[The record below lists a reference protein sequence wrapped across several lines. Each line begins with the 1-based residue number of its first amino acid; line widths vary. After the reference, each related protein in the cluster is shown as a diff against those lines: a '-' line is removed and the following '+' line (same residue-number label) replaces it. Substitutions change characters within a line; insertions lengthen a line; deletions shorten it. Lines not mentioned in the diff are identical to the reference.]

1 MLTFHDHPFLFR
13 LFLLDLLI
21 DFWYVSVLAQSN
33 ALMFSIRSSLLFP
46 WLLIALISGEIVF
59 DNTFFN
65 VSGAAVVLRSCICS
79 CANGLP
85 SDDVRSLFNIYDG
98 AFLKKK
104 LLTTFAKRPIKD
116 FLQVKFSTVI
126 TNKNCIKK
134 VQ

>member
-33 ALMFSIRSSLLFP
+33 ALMFSTRSSLLFP
-46 WLLIALISGEIVF
+46 WLLVALISGETVF

-98 AFLKKK
+98 AFLKK
-104 LLTTFAKRPIKD
+104 
-116 FLQVKFSTVI
+116 S
-126 TNKNCIKK
+126 C
-134 VQ
+134 